1 MHRICIHAL
10 FSWHVPFIVALCLVG
25 CVAAPLYGQSP
36 GSPSC
41 TDLLD
46 ESDSLATKTFTGA
59 WYSNAAS
66 IARRLDERYAVLER
80 AQYQCN
86 GNAKASAT
94 AQKAYV
100 EAQRRDFTA
109 MTSTFDRFFEQYGQ
123 APTDTSTITATG
135 FRSVHHYYAFLH
147 YHTGDLAEAA
157 QGYVRALEVTPEA
170 NITQRINL
178 MQNLALMY
186 QRMHDRDSAL
196 RTYRRALQGLDQL
209 NPDDETYRRLRADLL
224 SSRAGLRAELDDSG
238 DMESWHQVET
248 DLRESL
254 ALHPDPGTAFQAKR
268 LSALAEARAH
278 LGDSAEALSLST
290 EALVEARAAESPRTL
305 AFLQHVHGSILMMDG
320 QLDAAEPYLQ
330 QSLASQPERR
340 YEDRRRVFQ
349 RMGLLHELKGDL
361 AAAASCYQQAIETV
375 EAYRAGL
382 RATEW
387 AAAAFGG
394 WQTGYRGLARVR
406 LAQGRPE
413 DALNVLDRTRAR
425 HLADLRMEAKVAHMM
440 SPDRRVHYDS
450 LTQALQT
457 VRSEQARPDSPAH
470 EVRLHRRHTQLMAER
485 QDLLQLPASQSL
497 NVEALQDTLAAQG
510 RIAVSYL
517 IDDGH
522 PQFGRKAQSAAFVIT
537 PDTVRVV
544 PLDIDEATLNDDI
557 SAASPLL
564 DPDQEGSG
572 IGHTQIDLRVLH
584 DVYNTIVAPVA
595 VHLPRDN
602 TPLTVIPDGPLF
614 RVPLGLLV
622 TEAPASRY
630 AYADARFFI
639 EDRPLSTQLSLS
651 ELTRPPSALTERP
664 LDIAALGRSE
674 FGTVTVDSLLANAA
688 GTRSVPGKRGLVDRE
703 LPPLPGVERELHRV
717 TGTFGNADMRLNQT
731 ATPSALSAL
740 LDKASIL
747 HLSSHALVNPLAPLQ
762 SAFVLSPSPNAPNGD
777 DGLLYLH
784 ELQGQFATIPLV
796 NLSGCETAQ
805 GIFHKGEGM
814 RSLQY
819 AFRAVGAQAT
829 LSALWP
835 IEDDAA
841 VTLNDVF
848 YQHLRDGLPKDE
860 ALQRAQIAY
869 LRAHPEQ
876 SPFYW
881 AGIVLH
887 GSPQPLTLRAPSPRI
902 PYYMLVLAGCA
913 GLAFI
918 WWSYRNWK

>member
-1 MHRICIHAL
+1 M
-10 FSWHVPFIVALCLVG
+10 PFVVALCLVG

-41 TDLLD
+41 TDLL
-46 ESDSLATKTFTGA
+46 EQSDALATKTFTDA
-59 WYSNAAS
+59 WYSNAAT
-66 IARRLDERYAVLER
+66 IAPRLNERYALLER
-80 AQYQCN
+80 AQYQCS
-86 GNAKASAT
+86 GNEKAQAI

-100 EAQRRDFTA
+100 EAQLRDFAA

-123 APTDTSTITATG
+123 APTDTSVITATG
-135 FRSVHHYYAFLH
+135 FRSVHQYYAFLH
-147 YHTGDLAEAA
+147 YYMGDLAEAA
-157 QGYVRALEVTPEA
+157 QGYVRALEVIPEE
-170 NITQRINL
+170 NITQRIKL
-178 MQNLALMY
+178 TKNLALVY
-186 QRMHDRDSAL
+186 RRMRDRRAAL
-196 RTYRRALQGLDQL
+196 RTYRRALQDLDLL
-209 NPDDETYRRLRADLL
+209 NPNDETYQELRADLL
-224 SSRAGLRAELDDSG
+224 SSRAGFRAELDDSG
-238 DMESWHQVET
+238 GMESWQQIEA

-254 ALHPDPGTAFQAKR
+254 ALYSDPGTVFQANR
-268 LSALAEARAH
+268 LSALAQARAY

-290 EALVEARAAESPRTL
+290 ESLAEARAAESPRTL

-330 QSLASQPERR
+330 QALASQPERR

-349 RMGLLHELKGDL
+349 RMGILHELKGEL
-361 AAAASCYQQAIETV
+361 AAAASYYQQAIETV
-375 EAYRAGL
+375 EAYRARL

-425 HLADLRMEAKVAHMM
+425 HLADLRMEAEVAHAM
-440 SPDRRVHYDS
+440 SIDQRVRYDS

-457 VRSEQARPDSPAH
+457 VRSEQSNPDSPAH
-470 EVRLHRRHTQLMAER
+470 EVRLHRRHTRLVAER
-485 QDLLQLPASQSL
+485 QDLIQLPASQSL

-522 PQFGRKAQSAAFVIT
+522 PQFGRNAQSSAFVIT
-537 PDTVRVV
+537 PDTVRAV
-544 PLDIDEATLNDDI
+544 PIDIDEATLNDDI

-572 IGHTQIDLRVLH
+572 IGSTQIDLRVLH

-651 ELTRPPSALTERP
+651 ELTRPPSAPSERP

-703 LPPLPGVERELHRV
+703 LPSLPGVERELRRV

-740 LDKASIL
+740 LDEASIL
-747 HLSSHALVNPLAPLQ
+747 HLSSHALVNPLVPLQ
-762 SAFVLSPSPNAPNGD
+762 SAFVLSPSTSASSEDN
-777 DGLLYLH
+777 GLLYVH
-784 ELQGQFATIPLV
+784 ELQGQFAAIPLV

-805 GIFHKGEGM
+805 GVFHQGEGM
-814 RSLQY
+814 GSLQY

-829 LSALWP
+829 LSTLWP
-835 IEDDAA
+835 IDDDAA

-869 LRAHPEQ
+869 LRAYPEQ

-887 GSPQPLTLRAPSPRI
+887 GSPQPLTLHAPSPRI
-902 PYYMLVLAGCA
+902 PYYVLVLVGCTA
-913 GLAFI
+913 LGLT
-918 WWSYRNWK
+918 WWSYRKWWGPTAP